1 MSTNDWGDQLGMLA
15 AGIGSGAADYELA
28 KHDPKGY
35 VSLQKW
41 SIVIVV
47 IIFIAIVVAIIIASA
62 SSSRQQFILKR
73 EEGQKK

>member
-1 MSTNDWGDQLGMLA
+1 MSTDNWGDQLGMLA

-28 KHDPKGY
+28 KHDPQGY

-47 IIFIAIVVAIIIASA
+47 IILIAVVVAIIIASA
-62 SSSRQQFILKR
+62 NSSREQN
-73 EEGQKK
+73 KK